1 MRVCCERSH
10 LLAGPPR
17 RYRDRV
23 SRWVVAWVLTGA
35 ACSNGS
41 DAKDVPARSPMAPD
55 ASGGL
60 FFESSPGDAGPVD
73 EDADLG
79 IACSDAAPRFGAEVA
94 PILAGCA
101 GGELCHGFS
110 SPPALYGQLVG
121 APAYDG
127 CDAGVLVTP
136 ADLQRSYLLHKVTGV
151 AMCANTQ
158 RMPPGGA
165 MSRPDI
171 QTIADWICVG
181 APND

>member
-1 MRVCCERSH
+1 M
-10 LLAGPPR
+10 
-17 RYRDRV
+17 RV
-23 SRWVVAWVLTGA
+23 SRWLVAWLLTGT
-35 ACSNGS
+35 ACSTAS
-41 DAKDVPARSPMAPD
+41 DAKDVPARSPEARD
-55 ASGGL
+55 GGAAAGL
-60 FFESSPGDAGPVD
+60 FFAPSPGDAGPVD

-79 IACSDAAPRFGAEVA
+79 IACSDAAPRFGTEVA

-101 GGELCHGFS
+101 GGELCHGFAA
-110 SPPALYGQLVG
+110 PPALYGQLVG

-136 ADLQRSYLLHKVTGV
+136 GSLPRSYLLHKVTGI

-165 MSRPDI
+165 VSPADI
-171 QTIADWICVG
+171 QTIADWICAG